1 MRAFRIAL
9 CQSRIQ
15 GRERFR
21 DPCRLDLKQG
31 SKLHLP
37 LVTGDMAE
45 IETVKRL
52 KAALQAYSSR
62 RRRRSKMHLRFASA

>member
-52 KAALQAYSSR
+52 QAAHPGLFKQE
-62 RRRRSKMHLRFASA
+62 KKK